1 MMKLV
6 IAAMLLIVLANA
18 SESVKPCRN
27 FCPMIYAPVCGSD
40 GVTYSNKCQFE
51 AKKCTDNLAELEIA
65 REGSCEASGNGGG
78 SLLGTDGAGQR
89 RILGKDGAGQ
99 RRIIGTNGAGQRCM
113 CTKIMEPVCGSDGR
127 TYPNECMLKCKAKSN
142 DELKVVSK
150 GRCKKCRLFCTRI
163 YKPVCGSDGKTYANK
178 CAFNAKKCTKNLNE
192 LEISYYGRCKKF
204 EKVGGLI
211 QKKNLGEN
219 GAGQFCPCPR
229 IYRPVC
235 GSDGKTYPNE
245 CLLKCKAKSNED
257 LTLAFDG
264 KCEQVK
270 PKCPR
275 FCTMEYAPVC
285 GSDGKTYSN
294 RCTFNTAKCKSNGDL
309 TLACNRECGKC
320 RRLVGAPRPKQRV
333 NGLYKPMHCET
344 TGYCTCVNQQT
355 GEPIGE
361 AFRPWM
367 RKDIKCEE
375 QTEQ

>member
-1 MMKLV
+1 MLKLV
-6 IAAMLLIVLANA
+6 IAAMLLIVLADA
-18 SESVKPCRN
+18 SESAKPCRN

-65 REGSCEASGNGGG
+65 REGSCEASAGNGGG
-78 SLLGTDGAGQR
+78 LLGADGAGQR

-99 RRIIGTNGAGQRCM
+99 RRIIGTNGAGQRCR
-113 CTKIMEPVCGSDGR
+113 CTRIKELVCGSDGR

-142 DELKVVSK
+142 DDLK
-150 GRCKKCRLFCTRI
+150 
-163 YKPVCGSDGKTYANK
+163 
-178 CAFNAKKCTKNLNE
+178 
-192 LEISYYGRCKKF
+192 ISYPGRCKKF

-235 GSDGKTYPNE
+235 GSDDKTYPNE
-245 CLLKCKAKSNED
+245 CLLKCKAKSNGD
-257 LTLAFDG
+257 LTLAFVG

-275 FCTMEYAPVC
+275 FCTMDYAPVC

-309 TLACNRECGKC
+309 KLACNRECGKC
-320 RRLVGAPRPKQRV
+320 RRLVGAPRTKQRTV

-361 AFRPWM
+361 AFRPWI

-375 QTEQ
+375 QTQQ